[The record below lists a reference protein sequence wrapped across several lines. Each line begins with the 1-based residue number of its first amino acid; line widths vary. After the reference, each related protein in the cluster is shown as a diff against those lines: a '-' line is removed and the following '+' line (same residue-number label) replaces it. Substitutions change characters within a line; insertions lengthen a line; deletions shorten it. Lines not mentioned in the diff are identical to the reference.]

1 MLAFRPE
8 PNLRSLLALLLICL
22 WSAAAAALEEGDRA
36 PAFAAP
42 SLFGDGTVELG
53 KYRGKVVYLDFWASW
68 CGPCLKA
75 IPEIE
80 EMRSEFPADQFQ
92 ILAIN
97 LDQVEKKA
105 LRFLEKNP
113 IGYPSASDPE
123 GRLPGK
129 FGVDT
134 MPTSYLI
141 DREGVI
147 RYVHRGFSR
156 GDGSRLREEIRAVL
170 GTQKLGEEVD
180 AAFRRLDPRRLDPR
194 SDDRLRSRQTLGA

>member
-1 MLAFRPE
+1 MKALRPSAIRLALSTLPMIC
-8 PNLRSLLALLLICL
+8 LLAAHA
-22 WSAAAAALEEGDRA
+22 SALEEGDRA

-42 SLFGDGTVELG
+42 ALTGEGTVELG

-92 ILAIN
+92 ILAVN
-97 LDQVEKKA
+97 LDQKEKKA

-113 IGYPSASDPE
+113 IGYPSAADPK
-123 GRLPGK
+123 GRLPVQ
-129 FGVDT
+129 FGVET

-141 DREGVI
+141 DGDGVI

-156 GDGSRLREEIRAVL
+156 GDGSKLREEIRRLLA
-170 GTQKLGEEVD
+170 TQKLGKK
-180 AAFRRLDPRRLDPR
+180 
-194 SDDRLRSRQTLGA
+194 